1 MGKIAK
7 KLFMKNA
14 AGVTQSVLIFDSSS
28 DVPSP
33 YLRLNIDKVQ
43 AYVPLVSVGHVRASI
58 GRVKRA
64 DGSVWAVGSWYY
76 PVSASLPALQNDT
89 TKTKSYSNVAVGSEV
104 TAVYQ
109 LTNNVW
115 DSSDYTTISWEGLSL
130 VSTSGGSVSGN
141 TCNLGPN
148 SGTYTLK
155 FTATAASI
163 TFNIWGHGN
172 TSCTGTLTYYSD
184 K

>member
-7 KLFMKNA
+7 KLFMKSA

-33 YLRLNIDKVQ
+33 YLRLNIDKIQ

-64 DGSVWAVGSWYY
+64 DGSVWAIGSWYY
-76 PVSASLPALQNDT
+76 PVSASLPALKNDT

-109 LTNNVW
+109 LTNDVW
-115 DSSDYTTISWEGLSL
+115 DSSDDTVISWEGISL
-130 VSTSGGSVSGN
+130 VGEPGRDSYN
-141 TCNLGPN
+141 FGPN
-148 SGTYTLK
+148 PGTYTFK
-155 FTATAASI
+155 FTATATSI

-172 TSCTGTLTYYSD
+172 TSCTGTLTYYTD